1 MNKMASNI
9 SGGHQY
15 TGDNSV
21 DHESDHEDARKMF
34 EQQMMMATGS
44 KFGDEGAL

>member
-1 MNKMASNI
+1 MIKMTSSI
-9 SGGHQY
+9 SGNQY

-21 DHESDHEDARKMF
+21 DQESDHEDARKMF

-44 KFGDEGAL
+44 KFADEDGL